1 MAGAG
6 GVGRMRPLDL
16 AVIGNCAV
24 SSVVSPTGRH
34 LWFCYP
40 RFDADPVLNALLGG
54 EDPQRGFFD
63 VTLRGQAGS
72 RQAYLSNSA
81 VLETVLTDEAG
92 ASLRIL
98 DLAPRFKRYGRIYRP
113 PSLLRRIEPI
123 SGRPRIRVRLRPT
136 FEYGQRIP
144 VVSHGSNHIRYCSA
158 EQVLR
163 LTTDAPLSHIL
174 YETEFGLDRPVNLVL
189 GPDETLPESAE
200 QHART
205 CLSETIAYWADWVR
219 GLNVPFDW
227 QEAVIRAAITLKLCS
242 FEDTGAIVAALTT
255 SVPEAPGSA
264 RNWDYRFC
272 WLRDAFFT
280 VSALNRLNA
289 TLTMEGF
296 VRFVLD
302 SVLQDL
308 EGPVPP
314 LFAIAPG
321 LGTEERIAQALPGF
335 LGHGPVRVG
344 NAAVSQRQNDGY
356 GSIILTASQMFFDTR
371 LPRRGDADL
380 YRQLATIGRDAA
392 RSAFEPD
399 AGLWEYRERES
410 VHTYSTA
417 MCWAAVDRLGG
428 IASRV
433 GLSEEAKGWEVQ
445 AAGIRERLL
454 REAVVPG
461 EGWVASSLGGRSVDA
476 SSLLLPEIG
485 LLRADDPLF
494 LRTLDITERRL
505 VRDGFVKRYN
515 EADDF
520 GLPETAFIVCSF
532 WYIDAL
538 ARVGRREEARAVFE
552 TALSWRNHVGLLA
565 EDVDPRTGLLW
576 GNFPQT
582 YSQVGLI
589 LSAMRLSRS
598 WEEGLWRG

>member
-1 MAGAG
+1 MT
-6 GVGRMRPLDL
+6 RPLDL

-24 SSVVSPTGRH
+24 SSLVSPTGRH

-40 RFDADPVLNALLGG
+40 RFDAEPVLNALLGG
-54 EDPQRGFFD
+54 EDPERGFFD
-63 VTLRGQAGS
+63 VTLRGQAAS
-72 RQAYLSNSA
+72 RQAYLPNSA
-81 VLETVLTDEAG
+81 VLETVLTDDAG

-113 PSLLRRIEPI
+113 PSLLRRIEPVA
-123 SGRPRIRVRLRPT
+123 GRPRIRIRLRPT

-144 VVSHGSNHIRYCSA
+144 VVSNGSNHIRYVSA
-158 EQVLR
+158 DQVLR

-255 SVPEAPGSA
+255 SVPEAPGSS

-335 LGHGPVRVG
+335 LGNGPVRVG

-380 YRQLATIGRDAA
+380 YRQLAVIGRDAA

-417 MCWAAVDRLGG
+417 MCWAAVDRLAG
-428 IASRV
+428 IARRV
-433 GLSEEAKGWEVQ
+433 GLSEDAKGWEVQ

-454 REAVVPG
+454 REAVVPE
-461 EGWVASSLGGRSVDA
+461 EGWVASALGGRSVDA

-485 LLRADDPLF
+485 LLRANDPLF
-494 LRTLDITERRL
+494 LRTLEITERRL
-505 VRDGFVKRYN
+505 VRDGFVKRYD

>member
-1 MAGAG
+1 
-6 GVGRMRPLDL
+6 MRPLDL

-54 EDPQRGFFD
+54 EDPERGFFD
-63 VTLRGQAGS
+63 VTLRGQAAS
-72 RQAYLSNSA
+72 RQAYLPNSA

-289 TLTMEGF
+289 TLTMEA
-296 VRFVLD
+296 
-302 SVLQDL
+302 SS
-308 EGPVPP
+308 
-314 LFAIAPG
+314 A
-321 LGTEERIAQALPGF
+321 
-335 LGHGPVRVG
+335 
-344 NAAVSQRQNDGY
+344 SC
-356 GSIILTASQMFFDTR
+356 STACCRTWR
-371 LPRRGDADL
+371 
-380 YRQLATIGRDAA
+380 A
-392 RSAFEPD
+392 RSRRSSP
-399 AGLWEYRERES
+399 S
-410 VHTYSTA
+410 
-417 MCWAAVDRLGG
+417 RLGWERRSG
-428 IASRV
+428 SRRRCLASWATGRCGWATPPCRSGRTTATARSSSRRRRCSSTRACRAGAMPTCIAS
-433 GLSEEAKGWEVQ
+433 S
-445 AAGIRERLL
+445 
-454 REAVVPG
+454 P
-461 EGWVASSLGGRSVDA
+461 
-476 SSLLLPEIG
+476 
-485 LLRADDPLF
+485 
-494 LRTLDITERRL
+494 
-505 VRDGFVKRYN
+505 
-515 EADDF
+515 
-520 GLPETAFIVCSF
+520 
-532 WYIDAL
+532 
-538 ARVGRREEARAVFE
+538 
-552 TALSWRNHVGLLA
+552 
-565 EDVDPRTGLLW
+565 
-576 GNFPQT
+576 
-582 YSQVGLI
+582 
-589 LSAMRLSRS
+589 
-598 WEEGLWRG
+598 